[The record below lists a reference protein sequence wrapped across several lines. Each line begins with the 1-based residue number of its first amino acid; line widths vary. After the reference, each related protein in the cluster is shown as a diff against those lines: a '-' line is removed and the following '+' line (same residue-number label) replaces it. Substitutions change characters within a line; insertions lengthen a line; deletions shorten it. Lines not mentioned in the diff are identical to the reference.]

1 MSPIKAQNACSACWA
16 FATIGTIESMNALK
30 TGELIELSTEQMV
43 ECNDDEMNCKTGGDT
58 YRLLRWLYENQTN
71 IQPLSNFPF
80 TNGDDKCFVDDKPGV
95 RVKDFSI
102 NE

>member
-1 MSPIKAQNACSACWA
+1 
-16 FATIGTIESMNALK
+16 MNALK

-58 YRLLRWLYENQTN
+58 YRLLRWLYENQIN